1 MANSKQSTRSQ
12 QTNQRGGQR
21 TAPPNS
27 PTQISAHLGCN
38 NAVEQFIFASD
49 TWGKK
54 RVSHMSKIYLKMS
67 ALFTDSSSSQT
78 VQMLWWANSKPWT
91 WAWVAAELVCLPA
104 RTMIANSSALPW
116 RSQLTQCYSQQ
127 GAGPHHLYNAR
138 WSPRP
143 GASTWP
149 LVVRDTRSFSA
160 TNTEMELSNSTGQ
173 DITVASCGIAS
184 YSYEAVFTTVKFPVL
199 SLFLVHTLFTICLF
213 LFHLSTTYL
222 FI

>member
-49 TWGKK
+49 TGGKK

-78 VQMLWWANSKPWT
+78 VQMLWWANSKPWI

-149 LVVRDTRSFSA
+149 LTVSPVTGI
-160 TNTEMELSNSTGQ
+160 NTDLNGCRTSGIDMH
-173 DITVASCGIAS
+173 IVA
-184 YSYEAVFTTVKFPVL
+184 EV
-199 SLFLVHTLFTICLF
+199 
-213 LFHLSTTYL
+213 TTYICIDIGKNTNHKYQQRL
-222 FI
+222 